1 MLSVF
6 CFAMEPVII
15 ISYILLF
22 VMIPIGLLLIS
33 VKVFGEGTRP
43 LTIFGKLLLSFVV
56 HFAASIFALFF
67 VISIVFSIN
76 RKVETVEADLTAQT
90 ICLLVIAAYGFV
102 GWLLCSFI
110 SGKFVKSYRAF
121 SSFSEKTPSIFQR

>member
-67 VISIVFSIN
+67 VISSRSQLRLTISI
-76 RKVETVEADLTAQT
+76 
-90 ICLLVIAAYGFV
+90 
-102 GWLLCSFI
+102 
-110 SGKFVKSYRAF
+110 RAF
-121 SSFSEKTPSIFQR
+121 GHRRHKSIYPNV